1 MEITNE
7 QRDQAYETATP
18 EQKYLYAD
26 PESGQKMYDIANK
39 HNIVNDEQ
47 YNKYAMIVGD
57 VVLNLRKRSD
67 LPALLSNSLGI
78 SSEKATSIATDLID
92 FLDRK
97 PIQNTEI
104 DLSVDIAETEAS
116 LKAVPRIRTM
126 MTDMDKVQ
134 TPGEKVYSSTQEAIL
149 KDSKPAV
156 AVMVPV
162 PLPRPTAP
170 PTSSPP
176 PIPKPQNFKKD
187 TGSWG

>member
-1 MEITNE
+1 
-7 QRDQAYETATP
+7 
-18 EQKYLYAD
+18 
-26 PESGQKMYDIANK
+26 
-39 HNIVNDEQ
+39 
-47 YNKYAMIVGD
+47 MIVGD

-104 DLSVDIAETEAS
+104 DLSADIAETEAS